1 MTEVVFTD
9 QSFATEVLQSP
20 VPVLVDIWA
29 PWCGPCRVQG
39 PIIEELAQEV
49 DAAKAKIG
57 KLNADENV
65 ATTQQYNVLS
75 IPTLLVFKGGQV
87 VEQFIGVQPKD
98 KLKQVLEKHMA

>member
-1 MTEVVFTD
+1 MAEVVFSD

-57 KLNADENV
+57 KLNADENS
-65 ATTQQYNVLS
+65 ATTQAYNVLS
-75 IPTLLVFKGGQV
+75 IPTILIFKAGQV
-87 VEQFIGVQPKD
+87 VEQFMGVQPKE
-98 KLKQVLEKHMA
+98 KLKAALAKHAG